1 MNNTPTPESSDTTN
15 KTLTEKERN
24 DPEKNKARVRN
35 IGFIAHVD
43 GGKTTLTESV
53 LYNAGVKR
61 KQGRV
66 DDGTTTTDSNPE
78 EAKRGITISAAC
90 ITIPWE
96 VKASDLPHLKDQ

>member
-1 MNNTPTPESSDTTN
+1 MNNTPTPESSNTTN

-43 GGKTTLTESV
+43 GGKSTLTEAV
-53 LYNAGVKR
+53 LYNADVIHR
-61 KQGRV
+61 RGRV
-66 DDGTTTTDSNPE
+66 DDGTTIMDTTPE
-78 EAKRGITISAAC
+78 ETKRGITISAAC
-90 ITIPWE
+90 ITFNWE